1 MTTTTQAPATSFT
14 PPTVEPGRLV
24 GFPRTS
30 KSGTAYMSVFYRNEN
45 GQLHQLSIIKNISA
59 KSGKVFYG
67 GYGENF
73 AEAPAETSEV
83 VENHEEGT
91 P

>member
-1 MTTTTQAPATSFT
+1 
-14 PPTVEPGRLV
+14 
-24 GFPRTS
+24 
-30 KSGTAYMSVFYRNEN
+30 MSVFYRNEN

>member
-1 MTTTTQAPATSFT
+1 MTTTAPTTTFT
-14 PPTVEPGRLV
+14 PPTVEPGRIV

-30 KSGTAYMSVFYRNEN
+30 KSGNAYMSVFYRNEN
-45 GQLHQLSIIKNISA
+45 GELHQLSIIKNISA

-73 AEAPAETSEV
+73 VEAPVDASEV
-83 VENHEEGT
+83 IENHEEGA